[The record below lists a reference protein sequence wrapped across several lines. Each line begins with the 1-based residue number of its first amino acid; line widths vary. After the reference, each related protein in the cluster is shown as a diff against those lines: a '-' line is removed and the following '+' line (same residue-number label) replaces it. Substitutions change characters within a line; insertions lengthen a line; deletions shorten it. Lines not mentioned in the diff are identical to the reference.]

1 MTRPRAVLRGAWP
14 ASAVDVVPVE
24 SSRVVE
30 DELEQ
35 AVAAVWADQRRVAH
49 QRGLCLE
56 DAPAYRLE
64 HVAGRNGRLE
74 LGLALE
80 PYRVHSAMKVL
91 HRDPRVRRHHHDR
104 ILVADALVQCADG
117 QVLLLRTPKPT
128 GVELQLVGGTASPA
142 QRAITCADDL
152 VEFTRER
159 VLRALDGTRGLVE
172 VREVRGLV
180 EHEVGCVNVV
190 IEVRLAVPAAE
201 VLARD
206 GAELVVVPEKS
217 LRQFLRDA
225 PGYLPAVA
233 DLV

>member
-1 MTRPRAVLRGAWP
+1 MTRPRAVLRGAWS
-14 ASAVDVVPVE
+14 ASAVDVVTIE
-24 SSRVVE
+24 SSRAVE
-30 DELEQ
+30 AEVEQ
-35 AVAAVWADQRRVAH
+35 AVATVWADQRRVAH
-49 QRGLCLE
+49 QRGLRLE

-64 HVAGRNGRLE
+64 HHACREGRLE

-91 HRDPRVRRHHHDR
+91 HRDPRVQSRHHDR
-104 ILVADALVQCADG
+104 ILVADALVTSADG
-117 QVLLLRTPKPT
+117 QVLLLRAPKPT

-142 QRAITCADDL
+142 QRAIACAEDL
-152 VEFTRER
+152 FLFARER

-190 IEVRLAVPAAE
+190 IDVQLAVPAAE

-206 GAELVVVPEKS
+206 GAELVVVPATS
-217 LRQFLRDA
+217 LREFLRDA